1 MGRLCRCPE
10 AREGAELAS
19 GWGGGERSDSSVPTG
34 RLLSGPGLIFIIY
47 PEALATLPLSS
58 AWAVVFFTMLL
69 ALGIDSAVSDH
80 STSCA
85 RGPAGQWAHPPKPLC
100 SHRAPCGGQG
110 GVS

>member
-1 MGRLCRCPE
+1 MGRLCRCLE
-10 AREGAELAS
+10 ALEGLS
-19 GWGGGERSDSSVPTG
+19 WPRGRGGGERSDSSVPTG
-34 RLLSGPGLIFIIY
+34 GLLSGPGLIFIIY

-85 RGPAGQWAHPPKPLC
+85 RGPAGQRAHPPKSLC
-100 SHRAPCGGQG
+100 SHRAPCGWQE
-110 GVS
+110 GVA